1 VIQTFLPQHYAIA
14 LARTHD
20 YPRFYREEIA
30 RRRPHGWPPFRD
42 LVQLALSGP
51 RAPAVEAAAVALAGL
66 AKTVSLDDLDGA
78 AVEVLGPA
86 PAPLSRI
93 RDEFRWQL
101 LLAGS
106 HEAVRRVATELARQA
121 RGPGFAGVT
130 LRLDANPLQML

>member
-1 VIQTFLPQHYAIA
+1 
-14 LARTHD
+14 
-20 YPRFYREEIA
+20 
-30 RRRPHGWPPFRD
+30 
-42 LVQLALSGP
+42 VQLALSGP

-66 AKTVSLDDLDGA
+66 AKTVDLDDLDGA

-106 HEAVRRVATELARQA
+106 HEAVRRVAAELARQA
-121 RGPGFAGVT
+121 RGPGFAGVS
-130 LRLDANPLQML
+130 LRLDASPLQML